1 MKLRFPPTSALLR
14 LGAAGL
20 LVVWAGCSKPAEP
33 PPEQATPAPTPAAAT
48 PTPSAK
54 EPQVSAPKAT
64 PEPVAAATPAP
75 APIVSR
81 RPDFAHEVKP
91 LFETY
96 CYKCHGNGKKKG
108 ALAMDGLTENGLA
121 LDLTAS
127 LAPSAQDQKSWQ
139 HVLENVRTSE
149 MPPDEEK
156 QPTLEEREK
165 IMKWIDLVVFTVDPD
180 HPDPGRVTI
189 RRLNRVEYNNTI
201 RDLVGVDFQPADDFP
216 ADDSGY
222 GFDDIGDV
230 LTLPPVLFERYLA
243 AAEKVM
249 SLAILN
255 DHKPRPAK
263 IYVDLLTIEG
273 GPKTGTTA
281 ISRKIDETESTVKLD
296 LPVAGQYDLKL
307 VVESQKVG
315 AEATR
320 MEWKFD
326 GQILRTTELS
336 GRRDFKEQVKT
347 VLRVDK
353 PGEHTLMM
361 HVLNPAAPGETAKS
375 PNPKDKNKGD
385 DKDGK
390 RTFVVRQILLLSPP
404 QPVKAPESQYFI
416 FKPGAGQP
424 NLEYAAR
431 AIIQSFGK
439 RAFRRP
445 LGANEVERFM
455 WIYKQAGIK
464 GGNFEQSVQTA
475 LTALLVSPHFLF
487 RGELQQ
493 QPDNPQSATLISE
506 WALASRLSYFLW
518 STMPDEALFAEAEH
532 GTLRKNLHAQVKR
545 MLADPKP
552 RRWWK
557 TSAASGCRSATSS
570 WCSPMRRPSP
580 DWDQALATAMERET
594 ESLFEYIMHED
605 RSVLDFI
612 GADYTFVN
620 ERLAKHYGVPGVE
633 GEAFVKVPAAGE
645 PPWRHPRAGQ
655 LSHHHLES
663 HAHLAG
669 EARQI
674 CAGESPRHTAAPRRR
689 PRCPISMTRPRT
701 ELHGSLRQRME
712 QHRTDPVCASC
723 HARMDPIGFGLEQFD
738 GVGMRREQDEGAGID
753 ATGQL
758 VSGEKFL
765 GPSELQK
772 ILLTKKRPDF
782 LRCISEKTLTY
793 ALGRGLEFYDRIA
806 IEKISGSL
814 DKNPSFSN
822 LILEVVDSVPFLMR
836 RGEGDHRKFSE
847 VKKTAAL
854 PAGAPVTAALPAGAT
869 ATTLTHDPE
878 AAGTDESTPVPPVFR
893 GARGWPPFRGFFAG
907 YGLAGGRWPGW
918 APFL

>member
-1 MKLRFPPTSALLR
+1 
-14 LGAAGL
+14 
-20 LVVWAGCSKPAEP
+20 V
-33 PPEQATPAPTPAAAT
+33 
-48 PTPSAK
+48 
-54 EPQVSAPKAT
+54 AT
-64 PEPVAAATPAP
+64 PEPKAAATPAP
-75 APIVSR
+75 GPVVSR
-81 RPDFAHEVKP
+81 RPDYVHEVRP

-108 ALAMDGLTENGLA
+108 SLALDGLTESGLA
-121 LDLTAS
+121 LEA
-127 LAPSAQDQKSWQ
+127 APSAAPSAENQKAWE
-139 HVLENVRTSE
+139 HVLENLRTAE

-165 IMKWIDLVVFTVDPD
+165 MMKWIDLVVFTVDPD
-180 HPDPGRVTI
+180 RPDPGRVTM

-201 RDLVGVDFQPADDFP
+201 RDLIGVDFQPADDFP

-255 DHKPRPAK
+255 DHKPRPEK
-263 IYVDLLTIEG
+263 IYVDLMTIEG
-273 GPKTGTTA
+273 GPKTGTTS
-281 ISRKIDETESTVKLD
+281 ISRKIDETQSTVKLN

-315 AEATR
+315 GEATR

-353 PGEHTLMM
+353 PGDHTLML

-375 PNPKDKNKGD
+375 PNPKDKIKGE

-390 RTFVVRQILLLSPP
+390 RTFVVRQLMLLSPP
-404 QPVKAPESQYFI
+404 QPVKAPQSQYLI
-416 FKPGAGQP
+416 FRPGAGQP

-445 LGANEVERFM
+445 LGANEVERFI
-455 WIYKQAGIK
+455 WIYKQAGLK

-475 LTALLVSPHFLF
+475 LTAILVSPHFLF
-487 RGELQQ
+487 RGELQL
-493 QPDNPQSATLISE
+493 QPDNPQSTTLISE

-532 GTLRKNLHAQVKR
+532 GTLRKNLDAQVKR
-545 MLADPKP
+545 MLADPKAAALVENFGGQWLQIRNLKLVQP
-552 RRWWK
+552 DAK
-557 TSAASGCRSATSS
+557 TF
-570 WCSPMRRPSP
+570 PE
-580 DWDQALATAMERET
+580 WDQALATAMERET
-594 ESLFEYIMHED
+594 ELLFETIMHED
-605 RSVLDFI
+605 RPVLEFI

-633 GEAFVKVPAAGE
+633 GEAFVKVPLPANRPGGILGQGSYLTITSNPTRTSPVKRGKYVLE
-645 PPWRHPRAGQ
+645 NLLGTPPPPPPPQVPDLDDKA
-655 LSHHHLES
+655 
-663 HAHLAG
+663 
-669 EARQI
+669 
-674 CAGESPRHTAAPRRR
+674 
-689 PRCPISMTRPRT
+689 RT
-701 ELHGSLRQRME
+701 ELHGTLRQRME
-712 QHRTDPVCASC
+712 QHRVDPVCASC

-765 GPSELQK
+765 GPAELQK

-793 ALGRGLEFYDRIA
+793 ALGRGMEFYDRVA
-806 IEKISGSL
+806 IERIAGSL
-814 DKNPSFSN
+814 EKNPSFSN
-822 LILEVVDSVPFLMR
+822 LIMEVVNSVPFQMR

-847 VKKTAAL
+847 FKKTAAINQ
-854 PAGAPVTAALPAGAT
+854 P
-869 ATTLTHDPE
+869 
-878 AAGTDESTPVPPVFR
+878 SPP
-893 GARGWPPFRGFFAG
+893 
-907 YGLAGGRWPGW
+907 
-918 APFL
+918 